1 MSVNSMSGK
10 KRKVDVDYPFSDE
23 SASASYNPIDRSDYV
38 SREAVGVPVPPVQPR
53 GLVRESGRQ
62 FYPLTKMQKLHRD
75 TEDIHNS
82 LPSIKSNVDGI
93 VDEAMRRMVEIH
105 NRQDGSLLDPGQLS
119 QEADQS
125 IADLQE
131 IYLTLVSAQ
140 DRIRQLNEYIQRA
153 QENIHRKLSETNSVN
168 YLLQQRSL
176 QSVLDQLSS
185 GKMTFEHLRPDQ
197 QFMVM
202 SSTPPLQL
210 QHLIKRGLIP
220 EDMDTA
226 SSSGRGGKTK
236 RIRKRQTKT
245 RKNNKNKNRR

>member
-1 MSVNSMSGK
+1 MSGK
-10 KRKVDVDYPFSDE
+10 KRKAIDHYPFSDE
-23 SASASYNPIDRSDYV
+23 SASASYNPIDRSAYGR
-38 SREAVGVPVPPVQPR
+38 REDVGVPVPQVPSR

-62 FYPLTKMQKLHRD
+62 IYPLTNMQKLHRD

-93 VDEAMRRMVEIH
+93 VVEAIRGLDNIH
-105 NRQDGSLLDPGQLS
+105 NRQDGSLLSPGQLS

-125 IADLQE
+125 IADLQQLQ
-131 IYLTLVSAQ
+131 LTLDSAQ

-153 QENIHRKLSETNSVN
+153 QKNIQRKLSETISVN
-168 YLLQQRSL
+168 YSLQQRSL
-176 QSVLDQLSS
+176 QIVLDELSS
-185 GKMTFEHLRPDQ
+185 GKMTFEDLHPDQ

-202 SSTPPLQL
+202 SSTPQLQL
-210 QHLIKRGLIP
+210 KDLIKRGIIP
-220 EDMDTA
+220 KDMDMS

>member
-1 MSVNSMSGK
+1 MSGK
-10 KRKVDVDYPFSDE
+10 KRKVADHYPFSDE
-23 SASASYNPIDRSDYV
+23 SAAADHYPFDRSDYV
-38 SREAVGVPVPPVQPR
+38 SREAVGVPVPPVKPR

-62 FYPLTKMQKLHRD
+62 NYPLTNMQKLHRD

-93 VDEAMRRMVEIH
+93 VDEAIRGLDNIH
-105 NRQDGSLLDPGQLS
+105 NRQDGSLLSPGQLS

-125 IADLQE
+125 IADLQQLQ
-131 IYLTLVSAQ
+131 LTLVSAQ

-153 QENIHRKLSETNSVN
+153 QENIHRKLSETISVN
-168 YLLQQRSL
+168 YSLQQRSL

-185 GKMTFEHLRPDQ
+185 GKMTFKHLDPDQ

-202 SSTPPLQL
+202 SSTPQLQL
-210 QHLIKRGLIP
+210 QHLVSIGIIP
-220 EDMDTA
+220 EDMDMS